1 MLLEIGLGSMIE
13 KPTNHG
19 YWYLSQDHRVTVFDR
34 SRYDQNGDVPED
46 KNIQAAS
53 VDHNKIVST
62 SFR

>member
-1 MLLEIGLGSMIE
+1 MIE